1 MIERKSIQ
9 TLVYEELKRNIM
21 SMKLEPGQT
30 MSTQEIATK
39 LNVSRTPVREAFLR
53 LQSEGLVEMIPQRE
67 TMVSKISLKR
77 VEQEKFIR
85 ECLEMG
91 VIRKFMDKS
100 GCGVEE
106 NMAELIQLQKK
117 CGEEKDFVGFL
128 EADDQFHK
136 VLFDVTG
143 QEMAWE
149 TIASRNGHYNRLRIL
164 YVQRDTAMQESIEQ
178 HHKIATLL
186 ESGSREEAARA
197 LSSHVRRLDIDEA
210 GLIAQYPDYF
220 ESEGERSWENRIG
233 SL

>member
-67 TMVSKISLKR
+67 TMVSQISLKR

-100 GCGVEE
+100 GCEVEE

>member
-100 GCGVEE
+100 GCEVEE

-136 VLFDVTG
+136 VLFDATG

-164 YVQRDTAMQESIEQ
+164 DVQRDTEMQESIEQ

>member
-9 TLVYEELKRNIM
+9 TLVYEELKRNTM

-100 GCGVEE
+100 GCEVEE

>member
-9 TLVYEELKRNIM
+9 TLVYEELKRNII

-100 GCGVEE
+100 GCEVEE